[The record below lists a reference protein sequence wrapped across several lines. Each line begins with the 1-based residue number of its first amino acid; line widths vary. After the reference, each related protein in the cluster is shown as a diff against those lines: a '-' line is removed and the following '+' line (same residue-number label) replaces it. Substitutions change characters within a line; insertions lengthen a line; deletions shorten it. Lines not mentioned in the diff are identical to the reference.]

1 MNRGEVWWLEHP
13 EAGRR
18 PVCVLTRQAAVPV
31 LESVVIAPATRTV
44 RDIPSEVILDRAD
57 GMPER
62 CALSFDNLRT
72 VRKALLT
79 ERVTRLS
86 PGRLEEMCRALA
98 VATGCE

>member
-1 MNRGEVWWLEHP
+1 M
-13 EAGRR
+13 
-18 PVCVLTRQAAVPV
+18 
-31 LESVVIAPATRTV
+31 IAPATRTV